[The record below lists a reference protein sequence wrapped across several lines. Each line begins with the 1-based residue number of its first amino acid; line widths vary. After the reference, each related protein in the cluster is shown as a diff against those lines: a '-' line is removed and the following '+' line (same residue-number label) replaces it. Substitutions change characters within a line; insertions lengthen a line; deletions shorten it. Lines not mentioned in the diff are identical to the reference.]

1 MNKVSSITCFKLLQ
15 KRTGCRNRCQIFRQ
29 SPNERLTPA
38 SVAGVA
44 TRGPGGRHVS
54 PNSSVYRDA
63 FFPWRMRPLFLRRWL
78 LQLRGLHIA
87 GTFVLQRWHLLQRR
101 QHVLLGAALLPAST
115 ALLPTGSTLLL
126 GASLLPT
133 GPALLREP
141 SLARS

>member
-15 KRTGCRNRCQIFRQ
+15 KRTGCRNRCQIFCQ

-101 QHVLLGAALLPAST
+101 QHLLFSPALLPASP
-115 ALLPTGSTLLL
+115 ALLPTGAPLLFS
-126 GASLLPT
+126 APLLPT
-133 GPALLREP
+133 GSALLRKP

>member
-1 MNKVSSITCFKLLQ
+1 MNKVSSITCFNLLQ
-15 KRTGCRNRCQIFRQ
+15 KRTSFRKRCQIFRQ

-87 GTFVLQRWHLLQRR
+87 GTFVLQRWHLLHRR
-101 QHVLLGAALLPAST
+101 HVLFGTALLPAST
-115 ALLPTGSTLLL
+115 ALLPTGAPVLF

-133 GPALLREP
+133 GSALLREP
-141 SLARS
+141 SLARR